1 MISVRR
7 RGVARLAAAAM
18 VSGLVA
24 ASAIA
29 VAGPAMA
36 DQGNEGIGGA
46 TATLGDLKVFDK
58 VVVKSN
64 GHERQVSA
72 GLFEMDVKSG
82 GSIQTYCIDF
92 HTRAIQ
98 GQEYDEVGWD
108 QSSLH
113 DNADAGKIRWIL
125 QHSYPQ
131 VNDLGELGR
140 KAGAKGLTVETAA
153 AATQAAIWHFS
164 DKVDAMPTNGAAAK
178 LTDYLEKN
186 ATNLA
191 EPKASL
197 SLSPSS
203 VAGKAG
209 ERLGPIT
216 VDTSA
221 DTAAVSLAPGAPAG
235 VQIVDAD
242 GKAVTAV
249 SKGENKIYFGVPAGA
264 ADGSAELNVQA
275 NTVVPIGRAFVAK
288 KVKSQTLILAGT
300 STSTVTA
307 KASATWAKQGALP
320 SVTAMKNCAKG
331 GVDITA
337 GNEGDE
343 DWTFEVKGETHTI
356 AAGKTE
362 TFTVPVAEDEAY
374 KFTITGPNGFEKVIE
389 GVLDCQT
396 ATPGPTPSETTP
408 APSTSPSTSP
418 SPSAGGST
426 TGGDT
431 TGGNTPGT
439 NTGGGDLAETG
450 GSSATP
456 MIAGVAVA
464 LVVVGG
470 GAIFFLRK
478 KKAAGQ

>member
-1 MISVRR
+1 MFSVRR
-7 RGVARLAAAAM
+7 RGITRLAAAAM

-24 ASAIA
+24 AGAIA
-29 VAGPAMA
+29 VAGPATA
-36 DQGNEGIGGA
+36 DEGNQGIGGA
-46 TATLGDLKVFDK
+46 TATLGDLKIFDTVTIK
-58 VVVKSN
+58 GSQRKY
-64 GHERQVSA
+64 SA

-92 HTRAIQ
+92 HTSALK
-98 GQEYDEVGWD
+98 GQDYEEVGWD

-113 DNADAGKIRWIL
+113 NNADAGKIRWIL
-125 QHSYPQ
+125 QNSYPQ
-131 VNDLGELGR
+131 VNDLAELAR
-140 KAGAKGLTVETAA
+140 KAGAKGLTPKTAA

-164 DKVDAMPTNGAAAK
+164 DKVDATPVNAEAAK
-178 LTDYLEKN
+178 LTDYLEAK

-216 VDTSA
+216 VDTNA

-235 VQIVDAD
+235 VQIVDKD
-242 GKAVTAV
+242 GKAITSV
-249 SKGENKIYFGVPAGA
+249 SKGENKVYFGVPAGT

-275 NTVVPIGRAFVAK
+275 NTTVPIGRAFVSK

-307 KASATWAKQGALP
+307 KATATWAKQGALP
-320 SVTAMKNCAKG
+320 SVTAVKNCAKG

-337 GNEGDE
+337 ANEGDE
-343 DWTFEVKGETHTI
+343 DWTFDVKGEKHTI
-356 AAGKTE
+356 AAGKSE

-374 KFTITGPNGFEKVIE
+374 KFTITGPNGFEKVVE
-389 GVLDCQT
+389 GVLDCKT

-408 APSTSPSTSP
+408 APSETTPAP
-418 SPSAGGST
+418 GGT
-426 TGGDT
+426 T

-439 NTGGGDLAETG
+439 HTGGGDLAETG

-456 MIAGVAVA
+456 VIAGIAAA

-470 GAIFFLRK
+470 GAMFFLRK